1 MLKIRYLLTLAL
13 VSALSAPLLA
23 SNASKYKFGDLY
35 EEEGHVYV
43 PVKNTTAEEKE
54 KRKWKQEPVS
64 TTFIKWAPHDDELY
78 AQKILKCVVMLKGK
92 KHDLDDYTAEEQH
105 PYTHLNTTEEPEGS
119 SINQWATVYQ
129 FDTYER
135 PDKTTLKIKGKA
147 LYQIKIDEMI
157 ERITTPLRVCVKE
170 EDKITP
176 RGFNT
181 RKTTRHTIEEYEQ
194 FKRLRRTYQRAI
206 PENDEDE
213 PEETLVKE
221 EGPEVVAGKCT
232 HSGEDGRC
240 GDVKKQNVKFL

>member
-1 MLKIRYLLTLAL
+1 MIKIRYLLAL
-13 VSALSAPLLA
+13 VLAPALSISLLA
-23 SNASKYKFGDLY
+23 SDTKYKFGDIY
-35 EEEGHVYV
+35 EEDSRVYV
-43 PVKNTTAEEKE
+43 HVKNTKAEEKE
-54 KRKWKQEPVS
+54 KRKWEQKSVS
-64 TTFIKWAPHDDELY
+64 TTFIKWALNDDELY
-78 AQKILKCVVMLKGK
+78 AQKVLKCAVMLKGK
-92 KHDLDDYTAEEQH
+92 KHTLDDYTAEEQH
-105 PYTHLNTTEEPEGS
+105 PYTHLRTTEEPEGS
-119 SINQWATVYQ
+119 SANKWATVYQ

-135 PDKTTLKIKGKA
+135 PDKTTLRIKGKA

-170 EDKITP
+170 EEKITV

-194 FKRLRRTYQRAI
+194 FKRLRKTYQRAV
-206 PENDEDE
+206 PASDEDE

-221 EGPEVVAGKCT
+221 EGPEVVAGKCL